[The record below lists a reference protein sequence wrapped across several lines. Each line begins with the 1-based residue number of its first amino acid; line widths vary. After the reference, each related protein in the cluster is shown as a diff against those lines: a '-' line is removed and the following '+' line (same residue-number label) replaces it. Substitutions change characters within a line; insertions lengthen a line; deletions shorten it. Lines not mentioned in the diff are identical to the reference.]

1 MPTRRIAGDVGLALV
16 GLIVLLWSLL
26 PLYHMFTISM
36 TGDGDLF
43 SGRYWPA
50 HPTVENYRK
59 VFTQDHFFLRNF
71 WRQMLNSVVAALVSV
86 ALVLAIGTMAAF
98 VVSRIRPRW
107 GSWVSTA
114 ALFTYVIPASFLAI
128 PFYRIMS
135 NYGLLNNLW
144 ALIFATVTFATP
156 YAIWIFS
163 QYATSSIPRELDE
176 AARVDGASVLQVYG
190 RIFLPLMAP
199 VLIAVGTYTLLLSW
213 NEYLYAFLLLS
224 TETKVTIPVALGFFL
239 ATDDAPWNVLMAT
252 ALVYAI
258 PPAILYYFVRR
269 YMVTGLTSGGVK
281 G

>member
-1 MPTRRIAGDVGLALV
+1 M
-16 GLIVLLWSLL
+16 
-26 PLYHMFTISM
+26 
-36 TGDGDLF
+36 
-43 SGRYWPA
+43 
-50 HPTVENYRK
+50 
-59 VFTQDHFFLRNF
+59 
-71 WRQMLNSVVAALVSV
+71 
-86 ALVLAIGTMAAF
+86 IGTMASF
-98 VVSRIRPRW
+98 VISRMKPRW
-107 GSWVSTA
+107 GNWVSTA

-128 PFYRIMS
+128 PFYKVIS
-135 NYGLLNNLW
+135 TYGLLNNIW
-144 ALIFATVTFATP
+144 ALVFATVTFATP

-176 AARVDGASVLQVYG
+176 AAKVDGATVPQIFG

-224 TETKVTIPVALGFFL
+224 TETNLTVPVAMGFFL

-252 ALVYAI
+252 ALIYAI
-258 PPAILYYFVRR
+258 PPAILYYVVRR